1 LLILDINKI
10 DINGNAIKKFKFED
24 LGVKYENF
32 LNAYETRGIASSMS
46 PTISSAF
53 YPQMHTG
60 KTIYQP
66 QFDENDIIDLNENEG
81 NIDNYDR
88 YDNNNLNWNF
98 QNHKEGKKE
107 INYKTIK
114 GNYNQNN
121 KNLNNTNNNNK
132 HKFFSAVIIK
142 LI

>member
-1 LLILDINKI
+1 MLLLNINKI
-10 DINGNAIKKFKFED
+10 KINGNPTKKFKFED

-32 LNAYETRGIASSMS
+32 LNAYETRGIASYIS

-60 KTIYQP
+60 KRIYQP

-88 YDNNNLNWNF
+88 CDYNNLYWNF
-98 QNHKEGKKE
+98 QNHKVGKKE

-114 GNYNQNN
+114 GNYNRNN
-121 KNLNNTNNNNK
+121 KNLDNTINNNTL
-132 HKFFSAVIIK
+132 KFY
-142 LI
+142 

>member
-1 LLILDINKI
+1 LLILNINKI
-10 DINGNAIKKFKFED
+10 NINGNPIKKFKFED

-32 LNAYETRGIASSMS
+32 LNAYETRGIASYIS

-60 KTIYQP
+60 KRIYQP

-88 YDNNNLNWNF
+88 CDYNNLYWNF
-98 QNHKEGKKE
+98 QNHKVGKKE

-114 GNYNQNN
+114 GNYNRNN
-121 KNLNNTNNNNK
+121 KNLDNTINNNTL
-132 HKFFSAVIIK
+132 KFY
-142 LI
+142 